1 MEKDFKIFG
10 DKNFSDL
17 SQEIYENSKLK
28 KTQIDL
34 LIQEVHGYIQGI
46 EDIAVVGPILKE
58 LLDVGVKNDDNLLK
72 LATVFQR
79 IMMKSGKDESD
90 IGLLSDDEKQ
100 QLMDSLEDAASD
112 IQKKPDETSI
122 DKIIECVSRITSII
136 KPFSGAFAIKAFW
149 SGKKRIPPSAPTAT
163 MNKIILSRCWRGL
176 VIAR

>member
-28 KTQIDL
+28 KTQIEL
-34 LIQEVHGYIQGI
+34 LVQEVHGYIQGI

-79 IMMKSGKDESD
+79 IMAKAGNNDDD
-90 IGLLSDDEKQ
+90 ISLLSDDEKQ
-100 QLMDSLEDAASD
+100 QLMDSLEDAATE
-112 IQKKPDETSI
+112 IQKKQDETSI
-122 DKIIECVSRITSII
+122 DKIRD
-136 KPFSGAFAIKAFW
+136 KY
-149 SGKKRIPPSAPTAT
+149 RSAWW
-163 MNKIILSRCWRGL
+163 L
-176 VIAR
+176 

>member
-28 KTQIDL
+28 KTQIEL
-34 LIQEVHGYIQGI
+34 LVQEVHGYIQGI

-72 LATVFQR
+72 LATVFQI
-79 IMMKSGKDESD
+79 IMAKAGNNDDD
-90 IGLLSDDEKQ
+90 ISLLSDDEKQ

-112 IQKKPDETSI
+112 IQKKQDETSI
-122 DKIIECVSRITSII
+122 DKIRD
-136 KPFSGAFAIKAFW
+136 KY
-149 SGKKRIPPSAPTAT
+149 RSA
-163 MNKIILSRCWRGL
+163 
-176 VIAR
+176 

>member
-28 KTQIDL
+28 KTQIEL
-34 LIQEVHGYIQGI
+34 LVQEVHGYIQGI

-58 LLDVGVKNDDNLLK
+58 LLDVGVKNDDNLLN

-79 IMMKSGKDESD
+79 IMAKAGTDESD

-100 QLMDSLEDAASD
+100 QLLDSLEDAASE
-112 IQKKPDETSI
+112 IQKKSDETSI
-122 DKIIECVSRITSII
+122 EKIREKYR
-136 KPFSGAFAIKAFW
+136 
-149 SGKKRIPPSAPTAT
+149 SA
-163 MNKIILSRCWRGL
+163 
-176 VIAR
+176 

>member
-1 MEKDFKIFG
+1 MLDGFKIFG

-28 KTQIDL
+28 KTQIEL
-34 LIQEVHGYIQGI
+34 LVQEVHGYIQGI

-79 IMMKSGKDESD
+79 IMAKAGTDESD

-100 QLMDSLEDAASD
+100 QLLDSLEDAASE
-112 IQKKPDETSI
+112 IQKKSDETSI
-122 DKIIECVSRITSII
+122 EKIREKYR
-136 KPFSGAFAIKAFW
+136 
-149 SGKKRIPPSAPTAT
+149 SA
-163 MNKIILSRCWRGL
+163 
-176 VIAR
+176 